1 MAFLR
6 IRRKA
11 WARPELE
18 ESNFFINNPSEN
30 KGKWNECFKRKQPI
44 HLELGCGK
52 GTFISKLA
60 SQNPNINYIAIDI
73 KSEMLG
79 LTKRNIEKEYKEL
92 NREIDNVL
100 ITAQQIE
107 LIQDIFDEN
116 DVIDRIYINFC
127 NPWPKARHNKKRL
140 THTRQLEKYKTFLK
154 NGGEIY
160 FKTDDDN
167 LFLASQRYFKEAGFE
182 IQKLT
187 YNLHSDGDLGIFW
200 NKKVIGENEYND
212 WTKAGLQYWLNTNND
227 SEGHEGYLS
236 YINSEL

>member
-1 MAFLR
+1 MR

-18 ESNFFINNPSEN
+18 ESKFFVNNPSEN
-30 KGKWNECFKRKQPI
+30 KGKWSECFKRKQPI

-79 LTKRNIEKEYKEL
+79 LTKRNIEKEYDNL

-100 ITAQQIE
+100 ITAQEIE

-140 THTRQLEKYKTFLK
+140 THTKQLEKYKTFLK

-167 LFLASQRYFKEAGFE
+167 LFLASQRYFKEAGFKIE
-182 IQKLT
+182 KLT
-187 YNLHSDGDLGIFW
+187 YDLH
-200 NKKVIGENEYND
+200 NEKDIDNIQTEHEIMFTNQGVKIKALIA
-212 WTKAGLQYWLNTNND
+212 TKN
-227 SEGHEGYLS
+227 
-236 YINSEL
+236 I